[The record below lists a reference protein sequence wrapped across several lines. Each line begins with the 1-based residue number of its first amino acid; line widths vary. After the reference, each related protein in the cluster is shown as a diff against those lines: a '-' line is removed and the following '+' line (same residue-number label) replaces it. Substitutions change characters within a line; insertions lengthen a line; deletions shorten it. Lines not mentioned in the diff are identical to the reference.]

1 MVVFVNSFLSS
12 SVGQISR
19 VFLPSVGLRRRPDR
33 LRPLMNS
40 LERFMSSLASAE
52 SSNESFP
59 SLLVQFSSAELLLFS
74 HPISPNPKVGTALYL
89 LEISFRM
96 RMRKLW
102 SIDILAV
109 TII

>member
-1 MVVFVNSFLSS
+1 MWQYGCFANSFLSS

-59 SLLVQFSSAELLLFS
+59 SLLVQFSRTPSFLSSHQPKPQSWNRSLLIGNF
-74 HPISPNPKVGTALYL
+74 
-89 LEISFRM
+89 F
-96 RMRKLW
+96 
-102 SIDILAV
+102 
-109 TII
+109 

>member
-1 MVVFVNSFLSS
+1 
-12 SVGQISR
+12 
-19 VFLPSVGLRRRPDR
+19 
-33 LRPLMNS
+33 MNS

-59 SLLVQFSSAELLLFS
+59 SLLVQFSSELLLFS